1 MHIPKVYFYI
11 PAILTLVMV
20 FLVPYIQEPGVDFS
34 FSFKKNVQE
43 KVVDVCPTE
52 LHYSYFS
59 TKDFFDKAYSSLL
72 EVQAPKKPIRGIFVN
87 HHLLAPHLIASTMN
101 AIATEEKVT
110 VVLISPNHFSSGSGQ
125 IISTLNK
132 WDTPYGVLDSD
143 CGNISE
149 LEAQGILKID
159 TFPFK
164 KEHGISGIVP
174 FIKKS
179 LPNAKIIPIII
190 KDTISKKDI
199 ITFVESIHDTLGGN
213 VIVVG
218 SFDFSHYLPDNVAE
232 FHDAQ
237 SISVIKNFDYVGLQ
251 KMETD
256 SIPGVEIVMRY
267 MQKIGANHFTLTANT
282 NSAQIIKDVSIE
294 ETTSYITGTFSEG
307 DKVVESSATIISFGD
322 MMLDRFVR
330 KKIEENSPAYPF
342 AHLDR
347 FLKGGDIVV
356 ANLEGSF
363 TNFPSKTIH
372 NYNGPLAFTF
382 DPQILP
388 ELKRLGFTLFS
399 KANNHTLNFGRE
411 GLYESE
417 KFIEEAGL
425 DWFGDP
431 SNKDIHSYTTTIRG
445 QKITFV
451 GYHQFANQGLNT
463 VLDDIRIAKEKG
475 SFVIVYPHWG
485 EEYKKFVTKTQID
498 TAHAFIDAGA
508 DLILGSHPHVIEPV
522 EVYKGKV
529 IFYSLGNFIFDQSN
543 NGPTSEGLSVGI
555 AISEHEVIYYL
566 FPLTIRMAQASLMPY
581 KERGILLA
589 DIALRSEGEDD
600 IKTQIKIGKIKLKK

>member
-1 MHIPKVYFYI
+1 MRLLKVFLYI
-11 PAILTLVMV
+11 PAVLTVLMIVLV
-20 FLVPYIQEPGVDFS
+20 YNGVKPS
-34 FSFKKNVQE
+34 FDLGSYFKSETHKE
-43 KVVDVCPTE
+43 EVDTCPHE

-59 TKDFFDKAYSSLL
+59 TKDFFDKAYKASFKI
-72 EVQAPKKPIRGIFVN
+72 EKPNGSIKGIFVN

-110 VVLISPNHFSSGSGQ
+110 VVLISPNHFSSGNGQ
-125 IISTLNK
+125 IISTINR

-143 CGNISE
+143 CSNISE
-149 LEAQGILKID
+149 LGLQGVIKID

-179 LPNAKIIPIII
+179 LPNSKIIPIIV
-190 KDTISKKDI
+190 KDTISEKDI
-199 ITFVESIHDTLGGN
+199 ITFVESLYSTLGEK

-218 SFDFSHYLPDNVAE
+218 SFDFSHYLPDKVAE
-232 FHDAQ
+232 FHDTQ
-237 SISVIKNFDYVGLQ
+237 SISVIKNFDYEGTQ
-251 KMETD
+251 RMETD
-256 SIPGVEIVMRY
+256 SVPGVEIVMRY
-267 MQKIGANHFTLTANT
+267 MEKSGAQHFTVTANT
-282 NSAQIIKDVSIE
+282 NSAKILNDPSIE
-294 ETTSYITGTFSEG
+294 ETTSYINGLFSKGER
-307 DKVVESSATIISFGD
+307 VNESSATIISFGD

-342 AHLDR
+342 ENLGR
-347 FLKGGDIVV
+347 FLRGGDIVV

-372 NYNGPLAFTF
+372 NYNGPLVFTF

-411 GLYESE
+411 GINES
-417 KFIEEAGL
+417 KKLIEQVDL

-431 SNKDIHSYTTTIRG
+431 SNKDIHSYTTTVRG

-451 GYHQFANQGLNT
+451 GYHQFANQGLDT
-463 VLDDIRIAKEKG
+463 VLDDIRIAKENG

-485 EEYKKFVTKTQID
+485 EEYKKFVTKTQTD
-498 TAHAFIDAGA
+498 TAHSFIDAGA
-508 DLILGSHPHVIEPV
+508 DLILGSHPHVIEPI
-522 EVYKGKV
+522 EVYKGKA
-529 IFYSLGNFIFDQSN
+529 IFYSLGNFIFDQAN
-543 NGPTSEGLSVGI
+543 RGPTSEGLSVGI
-555 AISEHEVIYYL
+555 TISEHEVTYYL
-566 FPLTIRMAQASLMPY
+566 FPLTIRMAQASLMSY

-589 DIALRSEGEDD
+589 DIAHRSEVEDD
-600 IKTQIKIGKIKLKK
+600 IKNQIKIGKIRLKK